1 MSNNSAA
8 KTNFLNSKGRRIFQ
22 GKSGGFFVMKADGT
36 KKYKPTA
43 AFRQVGE
50 GAKTKVGASNT
61 NIPSAIARKV
71 RSNAGM
77 KRGPREGT
85 AERRAAAMFNRK
97 PATARKVRKNAGPM
111 KKMAAGA
118 SPNSGDLTRMLLA
131 NYNKKPAARKPAAKK
146 AGPAKRPGRKP
157 TTVRGMM
164 KAGMTPNEGAI
175 FRNIFRTPTKTA
187 ARKPAEKKAGPAK
200 RPGRKPTSAKARM
213 AAGLSP
219 NSGDLT
225 RMLLANYNKP
235 VKARKPAAK
244 KAGPAKRP
252 GRKPTSA
259 KARMAAGLSPNS
271 GDLTRML
278 LANYN
283 KPVKARKVRANKGKA
298 RKAAPKSAVMKKPK
312 ATRPV
317 LNLIVVSPGGTAAVQ
332 KRKAPKGAKAAMK
345 AGMSPNA
352 GDLTRMLL
360 ANYNKKPRK
369 TRKNKGVKRGPR
381 PSKKVLNQ
389 NPYAALR

>member
-71 RSNAGM
+71 RSNAGT

-97 PATARKVRKNAGPM
+97 PATTRKVRKNAGPM
-111 KKMAAGA
+111 KKMAAGV
-118 SPNSGDLTRMLLA
+118 SPNSGELTRMLLA

-187 ARKPAEKKAGPAK
+187 ARKPAAKKAGPVK

-213 AAGLSP
+213 AAGLST

-225 RMLLANYNKP
+225 RMLLANYNKKP
-235 VKARKPAAK
+235 KARKPAAK

-259 KARMAAGLSPNS
+259 
-271 GDLTRML
+271 
-278 LANYN
+278 
-283 KPVKARKVRANKGKA
+283 KA

-317 LNLIVVSPGGTAAVQ
+317 LNLIVVSPGGTSTVQ
-332 KRKAPKGAKAAMK
+332 KRKAPKGAKVAMK